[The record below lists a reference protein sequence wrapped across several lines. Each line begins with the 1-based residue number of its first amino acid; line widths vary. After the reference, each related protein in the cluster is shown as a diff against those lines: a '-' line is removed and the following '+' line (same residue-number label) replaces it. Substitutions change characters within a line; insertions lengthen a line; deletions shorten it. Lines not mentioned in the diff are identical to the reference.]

1 MRTEPSAK
9 RVRALLSGRM
19 VADTV
24 RPVLVWEKPYYPT
37 YFLPAS
43 DVDLEQIPAEALR
56 HGEAVDPALAG
67 LVHLEWGAM
76 DAWFEEDE
84 PVYTHP
90 RSPYTRIDILASSRQ
105 VRFEVDGVVL
115 AESTRPSVLF
125 ETGLPPRFYLPR
137 PDVRLDLLVPGDK
150 VTHCPYKG
158 QAEYWSVRAGG
169 ALHRDLAWSY
179 PSPLPESQKIAGL
192 VTFYQERADL
202 SLDGERQAR
211 PDTPFS

>member
-37 YFLPAS
+37 YFLPES
-43 DVDLEQIPAEALR
+43 DVDLEQIPPGVLR

-90 RSPYTRIDILASSRQ
+90 RSPYTRIDILASSRG
-105 VRFEVDGVVL
+105 VRFEVDGVVV
-115 AESTRPSVLF
+115 AESSRPSVLF

-137 PDVRLDLLVPGDK
+137 PDVRLDLLEPSEK

-158 QAEYWSVRAGG
+158 QAAYWSVRAGG

-179 PSPLPESQKIAGL
+179 GSPLPESQKIAGL
-192 VTFYQERADL
+192 ITFYQERADL
-202 SLDGERQAR
+202 YLDGEHQER
-211 PDTPFS
+211 PNTPFS